1 MCGPPRVV
9 GVPTSVG
16 DAALLE
22 WGVDASGSWGEI
34 GIAL

>member
-1 MCGPPRVV
+1 V

-16 DAALLE
+16 DTALLD
-22 WGVDASGSWGEI
+22 WGADASGSWGEI